1 MELRQWI
8 IAGAGVVG
16 TTTLG
21 IVLDRA
27 GIPTWA
33 LVIVVIVCLS
43 IVVLF
48 TARSASH
55 DWAKVDSRFKG
66 LAKRDEAFRGQSAGE
81 LRAEH
86 GRRANGSWCWCV
98 DGGNADFRRE
108 AERIC
113 ALAGQCLTRSRK
125 VALSPRTQRVP
136 DDLSR
141 WLYFLIDID
150 EGKNDKD
157 IRIDSAGTNSS
168 PSGDV
173 VTIYPYSIPNLV
185 QASRN
190 GCLECLRLERGGVN
204 HNARASHGSS

>member
-1 MELRQWI
+1 MELRQRV
-8 IAGAGVVG
+8 IAGVGAVG

-33 LVIVVIVCLS
+33 LVIVVIVCLT

-55 DWAKVDSRFKG
+55 NWATIDSRFKE
-66 LAKRDEAFRGQSAGE
+66 LAKRDQAFRGQSAGE

-86 GRRANGSWCWCV
+86 ARRANGSWYWCV
-98 DGGNADFRRE
+98 DGGNANLRRE
-108 AERIC
+108 GERIC

-125 VALSPRTQRVP
+125 VELSPHTQHVP

-141 WLYFLIDID
+141 WLYFLIDIG
-150 EGKNDKD
+150 EGENDKD
-157 IRIDSAGTNSS
+157 IRIDSAGTSSS

-190 GCLECLRLERGGVN
+190 GCLERIRLEQRG
-204 HNARASHGSS
+204 R